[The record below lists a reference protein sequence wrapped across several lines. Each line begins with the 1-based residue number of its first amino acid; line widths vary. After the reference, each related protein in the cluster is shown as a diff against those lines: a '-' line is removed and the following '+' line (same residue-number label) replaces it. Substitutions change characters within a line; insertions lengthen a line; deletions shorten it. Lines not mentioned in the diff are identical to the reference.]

1 MAYMKQPRTSASAAD
16 DRKLQELEREN
27 LYLKTTNRGK
37 EIFIEQLENERSD
50 FFEKLLSANRTMGQ
64 LEIKLNQLGEPT

>member
-1 MAYMKQPRTSASAAD
+1 MKQPRTSASAAD

-37 EIFIEQLENERSD
+37 EIFIEQLKNERSD